1 MHDQA
6 IVELYWARDQ
16 SAIRQSDEKYGPYC
30 RTIAHNVLH
39 DPLDSEECVNDTW
52 HRAWESMPPQRPN
65 LLRAFFGTITR
76 NLARMRLREQG
87 RTITVSP
94 EDWHTMF
101 ADSPAVD
108 PHDRMV
114 LSSLLEV
121 LSEEERQIILLHAM
135 TGLKHREIAELLD
148 LKLATVL
155 SKYNRAIKKLRH
167 AWKEN
172 L

>member
-76 NLARMRLREQG
+76 NLALNRWEKQHAQKRGGGQLPLALEELSACVPAPRGVEQAVEEVSEQAYDNFLKG
-87 RTITVSP
+87 NGQVLGIASYGACVDLLITYYLPRALPV
-94 EDWHTMF
+94 
-101 ADSPAVD
+101 PAAF
-108 PHDRMV
+108 
-114 LSSLLEV
+114 EG
-121 LSEEERQIILLHAM
+121 
-135 TGLKHREIAELLD
+135 T
-148 LKLATVL
+148 
-155 SKYNRAIKKLRH
+155 
-167 AWKEN
+167 
-172 L
+172 